1 MGSEEA
7 LPQRIERAGTDVS
20 VNDADRGQREWKQRP
35 ASTSCR
41 PTRLP
46 SRSACHSTTKRKW
59 PGGAP
64 GLRIASG
71 RVGRSGSCL
80 SGSAPFADERQLHDA
95 TFRSADLAERRRTF
109 DVPPRCFMPARRTEQ
124 RHASVAE
131 VQKRIVSVQAA
142 DESPQLRHYRG
153 ISACRVG
160 RIRSHDLRTP
170 MLVPCRL
177 GRFLS
182 PTWSAFAASR
192 LRRDRSFGLPAT
204 GISRGVP
211 ERPSRK

>member
-1 MGSEEA
+1 MSPYTTPTA
-7 LPQRIERAGTDVS
+7 VS
-20 VNDADRGQREWKQRP
+20 VSGSRGLRPLVVDKHGSRHDRVVTVPR
-35 ASTSCR
+35 
-41 PTRLP
+41 
-46 SRSACHSTTKRKW
+46 KRK
-59 PGGAP
+59 GQAVR
-64 GLRIASG
+64 LACESRVAASG
-71 RVGRSGSCL
+71 VPAVCL

-95 TFRSADLAERRRTF
+95 TFRSADLAARRRTF
-109 DVPPRCFMPARRTEQ
+109 DVPPRCLIPARRTEQ

-142 DESPQLRHYRG
+142 DEASQLRHYGG

-182 PTWSAFAASR
+182 PTWSACRRFAASAGQI
-192 LRRDRSFGLPAT
+192 LRPPGDRN
-204 GISRGVP
+204 IKRGARETV
-211 ERPSRK
+211 